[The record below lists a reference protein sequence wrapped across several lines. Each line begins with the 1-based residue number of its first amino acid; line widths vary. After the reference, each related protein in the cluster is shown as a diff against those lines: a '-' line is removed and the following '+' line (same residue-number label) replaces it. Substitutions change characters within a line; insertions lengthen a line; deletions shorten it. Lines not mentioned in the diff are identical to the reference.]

1 MRTTALNMIILS
13 GLLLILSAFSGFS
26 QNPSWM
32 YWDPWNAPIPSR
44 LISALAIDENDIKWI
59 GTEPVCGGGICTD
72 GGLAAFDGINWIV
85 YDTSN
90 STLNSNF
97 ITALSIDINNIIWA
111 GTGHG
116 EVSSFDG
123 TNWEAHPFP
132 SKDNPIITSIAT
144 DLYAYIWV
152 TTEGNGLFMFDGI
165 DWDTYHSGNSILLDY
180 LNCVEVG
187 PDNAVWVG
195 GAGNMLFKYTGT
207 EWIEVS
213 LPDGIYFASTI
224 AIDHENRIWT
234 GSDGIFCMYFAGAWT
249 VFDETITGIPDS
261 TIGYVFDITFDIS
274 GNTWIGHSKGLIRY
288 DGSEWTTFLPSNSGL
303 LSKEILS
310 LAADDLGNLW
320 IGTAD
325 TGLIAYQEGGVVGM
339 KDLLPPKQSITGT
352 KVFPNPFTSSVT
364 IEYTVEQAGRVLL
377 QVYDMQG
384 RVICILEDG
393 LKSSGTHSVVWDGK
407 NKNGKPLSPGVYL
420 LQHISGEEKLS
431 WQLIHNP

>member
-1 MRTTALNMIILS
+1 MIMLS

-85 YDTSN
+85 YDTNN

-144 DLYAYIWV
+144 DLYAYVWV

-187 PDNAVWVG
+187 PDNAAWVG

-288 DGSEWTTFLPSNSGL
+288 DGSEWTTYLPSNSGL

-325 TGLIAYQEGGVVGM
+325 TGLIAYQEGGVVGIH
-339 KDLLPPKQSITGT
+339 DNLIQAEANIVLYSAY
-352 KVFPNPFTSSVT
+352 PNPFSET
-364 IEYTVEQAGRVLL
+364 INIR
-377 QVYDMQG
+377 YDLEDASPIHLSIIDLQG
-384 RVICILEDG
+384 RTVRILKNEFQAPG
-393 LKSSGTHSVVWDGK
+393 NYFLSWDGK
-407 NKNGKPLSPGVYL
+407 DEHGNTSAPGIYIYRL
-420 LQHISGEEKLS
+420 ISGDTQHSQQIILF
-431 WQLIHNP
+431 P